1 MENEVIIEELER
13 LKKALVAIEKG
24 VITQDLQHLPEHTRG
39 MDNFNMLVGLL
50 CQNLGFNVIY
60 HSSAQLLLDSGV
72 GVRLTRCS
80 SHAIRTWNMTGEILG
95 SNQSLQD
102 SKFILKTRTIKGL
115 VTFINKLVENA
126 KKYQQFE
133 VECSYTVVCQVVQY
147 AKSKSD
153 AEILARKNTKD
164 DITICLS
171 ENQSLSDVSV
181 IDNDKLNR
189 IVLI

>member
-24 VITQDLQHLPEHTRG
+24 VITQDLKSLPEHTRE

-60 HSSAQLLLDSGV
+60 RSSAQLLLDTGV
-72 GVRLTRCS
+72 GVRLTHCN
-80 SHAIRTWNMTGEILG
+80 SHAIRTWYMIGEILG

-115 VTFINKLVENA
+115 VTFINKLLEEA
-126 KKYQQFE
+126 KEYQQFE
-133 VECSYTVVCQVVQY
+133 VECSYTAVCKVAQY

-153 AEILARKNTKD
+153 AESFVRKNIKD
-164 DITICLS
+164 GIKIY
-171 ENQSLSDVSV
+171 LSDELNISDANV
-181 IDNDKLNR
+181 IDIGLAE
-189 IVLI
+189 